1 MLFCIF
7 FMSEKAS
14 PISIAFLELIPLTS
28 DSLDGLNYIISKVS
42 LPTFETILNAVIGP
56 MPFIRPEER

>member
-7 FMSEKAS
+7 FISANAS

-28 DSLDGLNYIISKVS
+28 ESLEGLNSIISKVS
-42 LPTFETILNAVIGP
+42 FPNFETILNAVIGP
-56 MPFIRPEER
+56 IPLIRPEER